1 MYRTMPASPRR
12 NMKLY
17 VRRHSV
23 ARYRLTPDVVWR
35 YSCDKGCSGGRDHYH
50 LTMQQVR
57 RLT

>member
-1 MYRTMPASPRR
+1 
-12 NMKLY
+12 MKLY